1 MINLAKTKVPSLAKL
16 QEKAIFR
23 SNLARNS
30 TRRGFSGPKFH
41 GEYESDKKNGHF
53 NFHQLSPT
61 ILSSKM
67 TKNAET
73 AKIRPNK
80 AGHMETMAKN
90 FIFEVKT
97 VAKWLQKPKNRRAIF
112 AGRGS

>member
-61 ILSSKM
+61 
-67 TKNAET
+67 
-73 AKIRPNK
+73 
-80 AGHMETMAKN
+80 
-90 FIFEVKT
+90 T
-97 VAKWLQKPKNRRAIF
+97 VQQNDQKRRNGENMPK
-112 AGRGS
+112 

>member
-1 MINLAKTKVPSLAKL
+1 MENMNLTKKMDIL
-16 QEKAIFR
+16 IF
-23 SNLARNS
+23 
-30 TRRGFSGPKFH
+30 T
-41 GEYESDKKNGHF
+41 
-53 NFHQLSPT
+53 NFHPL
-61 ILSSKM
+61 LSSKM